1 MRERTAKV
9 KTLICESYGRVPN
22 LLPHKDKVD
31 IMEKLLQMPES
42 EVYKLTTK
50 DDTPAFVYACAKLI
64 EEGRLDV
71 YFDTL
76 RQCKRMYDKEKK
88 QMDS

>member
-1 MRERTAKV
+1 MRERTTKV
-9 KTLICESYGRVPN
+9 KTLICESFGRVPN

-31 IMEKLLQMPES
+31 IMERLLQMPES
-42 EVYKLTTK
+42 EVYKFTTK
-50 DDTPAFVYACAKLI
+50 DDTPAFIYACAKLI

-71 YFDTL
+71 YLDAL
-76 RQCKRMYDKEKK
+76 RQCKRMYDKERK